1 MRTNTRKTNF
11 KRPIIYHLPDLYHD
25 MLMDEFAR
33 ERNMNTTGDGII
45 MTKEQSRNIDKKVR
59 NFGKIIDKLKKY
71 E

>member
-1 MRTNTRKTNF
+1 
-11 KRPIIYHLPDLYHD
+11 
-25 MLMDEFAR
+25 
-33 ERNMNTTGDGII
+33 MNTTGDGII